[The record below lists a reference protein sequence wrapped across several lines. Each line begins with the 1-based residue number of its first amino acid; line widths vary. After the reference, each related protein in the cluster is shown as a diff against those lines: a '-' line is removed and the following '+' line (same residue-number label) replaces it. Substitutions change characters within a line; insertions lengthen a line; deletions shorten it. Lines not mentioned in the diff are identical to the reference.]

1 MQVRELLAQAG
12 FKNVKTAPSG
22 AEARQILAS
31 EPMDLILSDW
41 RMAPVGGL
49 ELLASLR
56 EDPKLKSIPFVM
68 LTAEST
74 KERVVSAIRSG
85 VDDYIVKPLSVDLV
99 QTKVMG
105 VLLRKQVI

>member
-1 MQVRELLAQAG
+1 
-12 FKNVKTAPSG
+12 
-22 AEARQILAS
+22 
-31 EPMDLILSDW
+31 MDLILSDW